1 MSEATAYGWFRSSLT
16 GGRSEVFRSR
26 DAATHCSN
34 VEGDADGILD
44 REQALVS
51 PHDVR
56 GDVTAEGGRVMGIP
70 LIPDRALSR
79 SHPDRWSSAHSE
91 AFEPHHPVLVGT
103 AVLSVVTLIVA
114 AVVGA
119 VPFPAAA
126 AVALLVPA
134 ALVDIQ
140 QRRLPDGW
148 IAAALG
154 VLVTTLAVGSAVGRP
169 VDIGSTMTGVLG
181 GAVAMALPVLVLHL
195 VSPESMGFGD
205 VKAAVVLGAAAG
217 TIDWRLGAIA
227 LCVAALTGAAAGLGT
242 RRHTIPFGP
251 FLVFGAWFT
260 LLAHQ
265 QILDTVF
272 TGGAAP

>member
-205 VKAAVVLGAAAG
+205 VKAAVVLGAAVG

-227 LCVAALTGAAAGLGT
+227 LCVAALTGAGVGLGT
-242 RRHTIPFGP
+242 RRRTIPFGP
-251 FLVFGAWFT
+251 FLVLGAWIA

-265 QILDTVF
+265 QILDAVF
-272 TGGAAP
+272 TGGATP